1 MVYIVCWVITV
12 GQVWSC
18 DPPISNRIA
27 ALQSF
32 RADVERGMLASIS
45 MARNED
51 EAFEQATRYQTQ
63 VAE

>member
-1 MVYIVCWVITV
+1 MVYVVCWVIAV
-12 GQVWSC
+12 GQPWSC

-32 RADVERGMLASIS
+32 RADVERGIPASIS
-45 MARNED
+45 MAQNEE
-51 EAFEQATRYQTQ
+51 EALKQTMRYRAQ